1 MLPNTNQQ
9 HTNIMNNLN
18 LQDTNPDPAHIAD
31 DIKKDLSGDNP
42 TTQIKSKKRLW
53 IIIGIVALNS
63 IGMSIVLP
71 LLPFIV
77 SKYLPSQQVVVGMSA
92 LMSVFAACTFFA
104 APALGAL
111 SDRYGRKN
119 ILIIS
124 LLGSVVGYVLF
135 GIGGALWML
144 FLGRI
149 IDGLTAGNISTL
161 FAYVSDS
168 TEPKDRAKWFGYIG
182 SAMGIGKLG
191 GPALGGLLG
200 SINIALP
207 FFVTGGLVFLS
218 GLAVYFLLPE
228 SLAPEKRTKNL
239 TFDSFNVF
247 SHFKDIFSLKEVKLL
262 LILGVLFYIGLGIFQ
277 FNFTLF
283 LKDIYKWGPA
293 FIGSMLTIVGI
304 CEIISRAVL
313 LPWLLKHFSERR
325 IGVAGL
331 IGFGIGLALILAST
345 IMPSVII
352 VSLAVIFIITG
363 EGLFDPTYNGK
374 LSLSVHESKQGKLQ
388 GVNQSLQSANNMLIP
403 LGAAAIYF
411 YSPGMLYATA
421 TFIVLVAVIMYVKII
436 KI

>member
-1 MLPNTNQQ
+1 M
-9 HTNIMNNLN
+9 
-18 LQDTNPDPAHIAD
+18 
-31 DIKKDLSGDNP
+31 
-42 TTQIKSKKRLW
+42 KSKKYTFW
-53 IIIGIVALNS
+53 IIIGIMSLNS
-63 IGMSIVLP
+63 IGLSIVLP

-77 SKYLPSQQVVVGMSA
+77 GKYLPAQQVVVGMSA

-104 APALGAL
+104 APVFGAL

-124 LLGSVVGYVLF
+124 LFGSVTGYILF
-135 GIGGALWML
+135 GIGGALWIL

-168 TEPKDRAKWFGYIG
+168 TEPEERTKWFGYMG

-200 SINIALP
+200 SIDIALP
-207 FFVTGGLVFLS
+207 FYVTAGLIFLS

-228 SLAPEKRTKNL
+228 SLAPEKRTKHL
-239 TFDSFNVF
+239 TVDSFNTF

-262 LILGVLFYIGLGIFQ
+262 LILGVLFYAGLSIFQ
-277 FNFTLF
+277 FNFTIF

-293 FIGSMLTIVGI
+293 FIGSLLTLVGI
-304 CEIISRAVL
+304 CDIISRALL
-313 LPWLLKHFSERR
+313 LPWLLKHFNERS
-325 IGVAGL
+325 IGIAGL
-331 IGFGIGLALILAST
+331 IGLGIGLGLIVAS
-345 IMPSVII
+345 ILIPSVII
-352 VSLAVIFIITG
+352 ISLAVIFIISG

-374 LSLSVHESKQGKLQ
+374 LSQSIDESKQGKLQ

-421 TFIVLVAVIMYVKII
+421 TFIVLMAVIMYVKFLPQI
-436 KI
+436 KPAQNPNKNV